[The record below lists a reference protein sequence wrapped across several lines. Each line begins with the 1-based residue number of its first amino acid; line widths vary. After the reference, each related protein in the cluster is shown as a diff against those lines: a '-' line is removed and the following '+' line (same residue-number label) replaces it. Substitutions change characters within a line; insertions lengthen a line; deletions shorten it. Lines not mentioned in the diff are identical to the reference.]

1 MYLNHSRWSDH
12 IITCSTFQ
20 VVEGDDTDLLSGVTG
35 STIPAVVTTTEN
47 YMRLVFTS
55 IGSTIQNSAIY
66 NWQATYTAV

>member
-1 MYLNHSRWSDH
+1 MYFHHSRWSDH

-20 VVEGDDTDLLSGVTG
+20 VLEGDTVYLFGVTG

-55 IGSTIQNSAIY
+55 IGSTIHNSAIY